1 MLPRFRRRLPLA
13 WLLLTRQPARL
24 ITAFVGVAAAGILIL
39 MQFAFQDAM
48 FRSSVS
54 IVDKFDAD
62 LLLIS
67 SQSASLV
74 GLAGFPEERLSSVL
88 RSPDVQSVLPV
99 RWHYV
104 KWRLPGELQSRLAI
118 AVGINPFQPI
128 FNDPL
133 ISSQQHLL
141 GAKDRVLYDSL
152 SRPEFGPVKEQFEA
166 GKKVV
171 AYVGS
176 HRLFVA
182 GLVRFGPS
190 FGYDSSF
197 LTSIVTWN
205 QLVPTSLGLTELGV
219 VKLAPGSDPDLVAR
233 RLSPQLPEDVVVM
246 TKSAFESYEK
256 VYWAK
261 SKPIGFVFSF
271 CSLMGLAVGA
281 TMVYQLLHMDVTFHL
296 PAYALLMSIGYQRQ
310 RLEMIVFTEGLI
322 LSCLGFP
329 LAWLVGAFLCSLVVN
344 YTSLPMILSPQMV
357 VTTFLLILFMCSTS
371 AMLAMGKIKDADP
384 ADLFQ

>member
-1 MLPRFRRRLPLA
+1 MLPPYRRSLPLA

-24 ITAFVGVAAAGILIL
+24 ISAFVGVAAAGILIL
-39 MQFAFQDAM
+39 MQFGFQEAL
-48 FRSSVS
+48 FNSSVS
-54 IVDKFDAD
+54 IVNKFDAD
-62 LLLIS
+62 LILVS
-67 SQSASLV
+67 TQSASLI
-74 GLAGFPEERLSSVL
+74 GLEGFPEERLSGVV
-88 RSPDVQSVLPV
+88 RGPDVQSVLPV
-99 RWHYV
+99 RWRYV
-104 KWRLPGELQSRLAI
+104 KWRLPGELKSRLAI
-118 AVGINPFQPI
+118 AVGINPFQQV
-128 FNDPL
+128 FNDRS

-141 GAKDRVLYDSL
+141 DAKNRILYDSL

-171 AYVGS
+171 AYVGT
-176 HRLFVA
+176 HRFLVA

-197 LTSIVTWN
+197 LTSISTLN
-205 QLVPTSLGLTELGV
+205 EIFPGTQGLIELGV
-219 VKLAPGSDPDLVAR
+219 IKLISGSDPELVAR
-233 RLSPQLPEDVVVM
+233 QMSAQLPDDVRVM
-246 TKSAFESYEK
+246 TKSAFEAYEK
-256 VYWAK
+256 MYWAN

-271 CSLMGLAVGA
+271 CSFMGLAVGA

-296 PAYALLMSIGYQRQ
+296 PAYALLMSIGYRRQ

-329 LAWLVGAFLCSLVVN
+329 LAWAVSASLCSLVIG
-344 YTSLPMILSPQMV
+344 YTSLPMALSVQMV
-357 VTTFLLILFMCSTS
+357 ATTFLLILFMCSTS